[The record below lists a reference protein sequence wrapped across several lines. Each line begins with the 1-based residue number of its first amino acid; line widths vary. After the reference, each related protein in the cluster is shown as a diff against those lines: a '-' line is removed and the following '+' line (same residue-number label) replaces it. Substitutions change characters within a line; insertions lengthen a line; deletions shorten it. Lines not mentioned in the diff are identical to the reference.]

1 MQNGSQNNGS
11 QLRIVGV
18 GGKAVSDGPDWLKR
32 GLLCVLATSILAVTL
47 VCVLSRR
54 STVSRPQVALSTAAG
69 SLWAE

>member
-1 MQNGSQNNGS
+1 MQNSSQNTGS
-11 QLRIVGV
+11 LKIVGI

-32 GLLCVLATSILAVTL
+32 GLMCVLATAVLAVTL
-47 VCVLSRR
+47 VCVLSRN

>member
-1 MQNGSQNNGS
+1 MQNSSQNT
-11 QLRIVGV
+11 QIRIVGV
-18 GGKAVSDGPDWLKR
+18 GGKAVSNGPDWLKR
-32 GLLCVLATSILAVTL
+32 GLVCVLATSILAVTL